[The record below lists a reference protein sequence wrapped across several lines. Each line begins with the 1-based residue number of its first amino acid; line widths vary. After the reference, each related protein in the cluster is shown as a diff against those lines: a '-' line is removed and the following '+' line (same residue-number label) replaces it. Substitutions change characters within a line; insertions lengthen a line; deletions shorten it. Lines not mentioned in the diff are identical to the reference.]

1 MGTGDGKRLMKNEPQ
16 IFTRTDDQSV
26 PVDDAILG
34 ALEQEELSESLVRE
48 YIRGMLIEA
57 TEYDE
62 QFGRLLDSDTPEQAI
77 ELSDALGIPM
87 KDLPWTQN
95 RFYKVHAA
103 LLGPRED
110 PNQGSRKEQ
119 ERADRWAK
127 IYKDLYVKL
136 GFVGPEEGKR
146 WFNAGSNPD
155 SLLGPPE

>member
-1 MGTGDGKRLMKNEPQ
+1 MKNEPQ

-87 KDLPWTQN
+87 KDLPWTKG
-95 RFYKVHAA
+95 RFYKV
-103 LLGPRED
+103 LNSQLGSRED
-110 PNQGSRKEQ
+110 INQGSRGAIGIDDRKTT
-119 ERADRWAK
+119 DRWAK
-127 IYKDLYVKL
+127 IRRDLFTKI
-136 GFVGPEEGKR
+136 GFGSSESEQRRLDR
-146 WFNAGSNPD
+146 WFSAGTNNNT
-155 SLLGPPE
+155 LLGPTE

>member
-1 MGTGDGKRLMKNEPQ
+1 MKNEPQ

-87 KDLPWTQN
+87 KDLPWTKG
-95 RFYKVHAA
+95 RFYKVLNSQLGSREDINQGSRAEQERSDRWVKIYKELNAKLGFGSSESEQQRQSRWFSAGTNDNA
-103 LLGPRED
+103 LLGPTE
-110 PNQGSRKEQ
+110 
-119 ERADRWAK
+119 
-127 IYKDLYVKL
+127 
-136 GFVGPEEGKR
+136 
-146 WFNAGSNPD
+146 
-155 SLLGPPE
+155 